1 MLEFASIT
9 FMLIYVATRRR
20 ILGFAGWFLFGLSWL
35 LKIPYYLQIS
45 DFYNTAIMV
54 SAFAIFTFIGITV
67 LRSENS
73 RVFIST
79 TSIALV
85 SSLIYFIF
93 ALTPLKSNLIAHT
106 ADVAVLFANYIGFDF
121 VRHSEDIIR
130 YGDVYVQI
138 ILACTGIESMALFAG
153 IAISTSAQ
161 IRRRIMA
168 FIISVPVIYVLN
180 LLRNVF
186 IIAAFGDEWFGSS
199 DYSFYIAHHII
210 SKILATLALILI
222 SLGVF
227 RLLPEFADL
236 IFSLKDEVMRVWRKQ
251 D

>member
-1 MLEFASIT
+1 M
-9 FMLIYVATRRR
+9 
-20 ILGFAGWFLFGLSWL
+20 
-35 LKIPYYLQIS
+35 
-45 DFYNTAIMV
+45 
-54 SAFAIFTFIGITV
+54 
-67 LRSENS
+67 
-73 RVFIST
+73 
-79 TSIALV
+79 
-85 SSLIYFIF
+85 
-93 ALTPLKSNLIAHT
+93 
-106 ADVAVLFANYIGFDF
+106 AVLFANYIGFDF